1 MTEPVRRSRFWLV
14 CVPIV
19 CLVAGLL
26 FATAREVSAGDELR
40 RGDTTRLSDLVRA
53 AQSDLDG
60 VTAEHDGLATRV
72 EELQDTAGYS
82 DSDVAAVLDQVRAL
96 EGEAGRS
103 EVIGPGVTVTM
114 TDASRDSDGNYPAG
128 ARPDDLVVH
137 QQDVQSVLNAL
148 WAGGATAVGMQD
160 QRIVSTS
167 APRCIGNT
175 LLLHGRT
182 YSPPYVMTA
191 LGDPARL
198 TAALDAEPGVRL
210 FKQYAV
216 RYGLGYTQST
226 SDSLTVPAFDGQ
238 MRTKFAR

>member
-1 MTEPVRRSRFWLV
+1 MTERVRRSRFWLV

-26 FATAREVSAGDELR
+26 FATTREVSAGNELR
-40 RGDTTRLSDLVRA
+40 RGDTPRLSDLVRA
-53 AQSDLDG
+53 AQSDLDRATADRDALVARVDALQTDAAGSDTG
-60 VTAEHDGLATRV
+60 VAT
-72 EELQDTAGYS
+72 
-82 DSDVAAVLDQVRAL
+82 VLEQVRAL
-96 EGEAGRS
+96 EDVAGLD
-103 EVIGPGVTVTM
+103 EVSGPGVTVTL

-160 QRIVSTS
+160 QRIVATS

-216 RYGLGYTQST
+216 RYGLGYSQTA
-226 SDSLTVPAFDGQ
+226 SDSLTVPGYDGQ
-238 MRTKFAR
+238 MRTTFAR